1 MKTNCQVCAKLGHVQ
16 SSSIAVKMEASAS
29 VLIGCVM
36 ELPTVWTNQMNKIV
50 QVTVAILIREKME
63 HSNHRIILIITPP
76 SHPVNGSSLPL
87 LEQESIYNLK
97 ILT

>member
-50 QVTVAILIREKME
+50 QVGFEFYLVSIVAYYLMLIKQKEKKAV
-63 HSNHRIILIITPP
+63 R
-76 SHPVNGSSLPL
+76 
-87 LEQESIYNLK
+87 
-97 ILT
+97 